1 MRPECSISPLLFNVI
16 LDVLASARDKIKGM
30 LFGKEEI
37 KLSLFPD
44 DIIYI
49 ENPNECTKPPPKKPH
64 SSNKWVQQTH
74 REQDQ
79 HTKSIAFP
87 HTNSKQMEVKSSN
100 TTPFTIIPKNL
111 GYLGINLIKHV

>member
-16 LDVLASARDKIKGM
+16 LDVLASARDKIKSM

-49 ENPNECTKPPPKKPH
+49 ENPKECTKLPAPQK
-64 SSNKWVQQTH
+64 
-74 REQDQ
+74 
-79 HTKSIAFP
+79 
-87 HTNSKQMEVKSSN
+87 
-100 TTPFTIIPKNL
+100 TT
-111 GYLGINLIKHV
+111 